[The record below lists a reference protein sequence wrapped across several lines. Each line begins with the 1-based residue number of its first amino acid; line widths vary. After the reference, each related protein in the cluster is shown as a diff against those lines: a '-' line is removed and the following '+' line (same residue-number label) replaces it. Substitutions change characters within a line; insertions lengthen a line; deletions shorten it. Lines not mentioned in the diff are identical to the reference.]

1 MPKDTWSTVVTYPD
15 RITAE
20 AMLGLLT
27 SGGVPCQ
34 LTSDEHL
41 PGLASFFSLIVP
53 TELLH
58 RARWLLQDSQVS
70 ESELTYLATQELPD
84 GSNDN

>member
-1 MPKDTWSTVVTYPD
+1 MPNDSWSTVVTCPD

-41 PGLASFFSLIVP
+41 PGSHPSFPIVP

>member
-1 MPKDTWSTVVTYPD
+1 VPNDTWGTVVTYPD
-15 RITAE
+15 RLSAE
-20 AMLGLLT
+20 AVLVLT

-34 LTSDEHL
+34 ITSDEHL
-41 PGLASFFSLIVP
+41 PGFASFFSLIVP

-58 RARWLLQDSQVS
+58 RARWLHQDFQVS
-70 ESELTYLATQELPD
+70 ESELTYLATQELSG